1 MGTAIKTKDLTY
13 TVIEGDSR
21 RNILAKLNCEIENGV
36 LTTISGPSGSGKT
49 TFMYALAGL
58 IDTVKGE
65 ILYKDTS
72 IYSLKPTERDDFR
85 LNNISFIYQ
94 HLNLFNFLNVE
105 DNIKLSYI
113 LRNEKVSELIEKKID
128 RYLTIMNLGNIRKK
142 EIQSLSGGE
151 KQRVAIIRAFISGA
165 KYIFADEPTGNLDQK
180 NSVQFME
187 CLTDIMEETNTTVV
201 LVTHDP
207 KILNY
212 GKNQII
218 IEDGEIVRRNN
229 E

>member
-1 MGTAIKTKDLTY
+1 MSTAIKTKALTY
-13 TVIEGDSR
+13 TVIEGESQ
-21 RNILAKLNCEIENGV
+21 RNILDNLNCEIEKGV

-58 IDTVKGE
+58 IDTVQGE
-65 ILYKDTS
+65 VQYEDTS
-72 IYSLKPTERDDFR
+72 IYSLKPTARDDFR

-113 LRNEKVSELIEKKID
+113 LGNEKVSETVEKQID
-128 RYLTIMNLGNIRKK
+128 RYLSIMNLGNIRKK

-151 KQRVAIIRAFISGA
+151 KQRVAIIRAFVSGA
-165 KYIFADEPTGNLDQK
+165 QYIFADEPTGNLDQK

-187 CLTDIMEETNTTVV
+187 CLTDIMEETNATVV
-201 LVTHDP
+201 LVTHDS

-229 E
+229 K